1 MTVTRQYYRG
11 RPRTSR
17 SPGVNGDAG
26 CTPSIC
32 YKLQADAIR
41 GCEPRSDRTMCRW
54 CTHTPL
60 GSGAPGQRPSSQRC
74 ADTFH
79 VPTRSDPQ
87 LAGSPAGANR
97 PAEAALCPE
106 SRARISS
113 HHPKYAG
120 FGDSVRCAGQYQ
132 DGLRRSDATDR
143 SPLHSGTCVS
153 VCVCVQVRVC
163 ACVCVCAR
171 ACLTDENRA
180 LRALSTH
187 KPPASSKHAQTAC
200 SLSRGEAP
208 EAKVGTRRRPF
219 SVALARTWHVGQL

>member
-1 MTVTRQYYRG
+1 VTVTRQYYRG

-79 VPTRSDPQ
+79 VPTRSDPR

-106 SRARISS
+106 SRARISWR
-113 HHPKYAG
+113 HPKYAG
-120 FGDSVRCAGQYQ
+120 FGDSVRCAQQVNIKMDRG
-132 DGLRRSDATDR
+132 GRMRRIGAPCTA
-143 SPLHSGTCVS
+143 
-153 VCVCVQVRVC
+153 VRVC
-163 ACVCVCAR
+163 LCVCVCKCVCVR
-171 ACLTDENRA
+171 ACAYVCVRA
-180 LRALSTH
+180 
-187 KPPASSKHAQTAC
+187 
-200 SLSRGEAP
+200 
-208 EAKVGTRRRPF
+208 
-219 SVALARTWHVGQL
+219 